1 MTTVTTL
8 QDIIHE
14 PTSAHYQPI
23 EEPTFRPFTGV
34 GHRLGSMYTHHP
46 AHVKPTVV
54 HHQAHVKA
62 PMAYEPPR
70 NPFVQP
76 TVMLEPRVLIPINQ
90 NTRGTTTQQ
99 QARDNAIVDMVLN
112 TIRFNKR
119 FLEEIC

>member
-8 QDIIHE
+8 QDIIN
-14 PTSAHYQPI
+14 SHYQPM
-23 EEPTFRPFTGV
+23 EPGFRPFTGV

-46 AHVKPTVV
+46 THVKPTVV

-62 PMAYEPPR
+62 PMAYEPTR
-70 NPFVQP
+70 LDFVQP
-76 TVMLEPRVLIPINQ
+76 TVMLEPRVRIPINQ
-90 NTRGTTTQQ
+90 NTRGTTIQQ